1 MAVPRSAVTPSKTR
15 VEPAIIGS
23 NVLRPVAAST
33 IGAVG
38 ATVVM
43 VAVEGA
49 ESIGSPPG
57 AVLETVAVLARVP
70 DETSAAVTV

>member
-1 MAVPRSAVTPSKTR
+1 MAVPKSATMPSETR
-15 VEPAIIGS
+15 AEPATIGS
-23 NVLRPVAAST
+23 IVLRPVAAST

-57 AVLETVAVLARVP
+57 AVPETVAVLARVP